1 MEPRRRD
8 GQKKL
13 DNQIVQ
19 MKALGLKLFPQLTF
33 PVSVQAVWAGRPDW
47 GNHYLATLMPVGNY
61 EVRCTERVRQFSQM
75 FCCKV

>member
-33 PVSVQAVWAGRPDW
+33 SVSVQGSLGGQAGL
-47 GNHYLATLMPVGNY
+47 G
-61 EVRCTERVRQFSQM
+61 
-75 FCCKV
+75 